1 MSKISTAAIVAMCL
15 TTTPAFAAFD
25 PNRIVTTVDYGAGTF
40 SCRAGAG
47 EATYT
52 YKTTAKTVVR
62 VSGAR
67 VKLRY
72 LWNKGALSDIRVGGV
87 VTVQYH
93 VSGGERI
100 ADRVAIYPK
109 R

>member
-1 MSKISTAAIVAMCL
+1 MRKISTVAIVAMCL
-15 TTTPAFAAFD
+15 TIAPAYAAFD
-25 PNRIVTTVDYGAGTF
+25 PNRIVTAVDHGTGTF

-62 VSGAR
+62 VSRAR

-72 LWNKGALSDIRVGGV
+72 LWNRGALSDIGVGNV

-93 VSGGERI
+93 LSGSDRI
-100 ADRVAIYPK
+100 ADRVVIYPK